1 MQEDYLQGWPKNNGL
16 ILVLCY
22 HQLLWNDNDE
32 QMYQID
38 LNLTLL
44 LFGPLNVIKMA
55 IGLYDSLYQ

>member
-32 QMYQID
+32 LMYQID

-44 LFGPLNVIKMA
+44 KLGYYDLLFYSIL
-55 IGLYDSLYQ
+55 